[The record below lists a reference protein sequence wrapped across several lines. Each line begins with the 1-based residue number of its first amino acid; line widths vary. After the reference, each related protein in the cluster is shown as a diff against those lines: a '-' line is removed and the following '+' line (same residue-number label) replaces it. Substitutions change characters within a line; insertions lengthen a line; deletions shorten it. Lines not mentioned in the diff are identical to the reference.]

1 METPNYNRKATL
13 TITTDHFATDSRVV
27 RMKADVAVALPSI
40 EWHLTPY

>member
-13 TITTDHFATDSRVV
+13 TTTDHFATDSSVV
-27 RMKADVAVALPSI
+27 WMKADVAVALPSI